1 MIDSTFQL
9 NKRISYRPLLLFVL
23 ITVCLF
29 VSLLLGDE
37 CTDYNTLSARD
48 RAADYFSYN
57 TLKCDAYL
65 PSGWYRLAGRA
76 GTVMPTHCVPKMHCG
91 TLSPGWLNGKHP
103 TEGEGVVQRMVCFTK
118 DNDCCHWYSLVLVKN
133 CSGFMV
139 YKFGPFPTGVDS
151 CSLRYCGGGEAGE
164 AGK

>member
-1 MIDSTFQL
+1 MLS
-9 NKRISYRPLLLFVL
+9 
-23 ITVCLF
+23 
-29 VSLLLGDE
+29 GDD
-37 CTDYNTLSARD
+37 CSDYNTLNERD

-118 DNDCCHWYSLVLVKN
+118 DKDCCHWYSLVLVKN

-139 YKFGPFPTGVDS
+139 YKFGHFPTAVDS
-151 CSLRYCGGGEAGE
+151 CSLRYCGAGE
-164 AGK
+164 GGK